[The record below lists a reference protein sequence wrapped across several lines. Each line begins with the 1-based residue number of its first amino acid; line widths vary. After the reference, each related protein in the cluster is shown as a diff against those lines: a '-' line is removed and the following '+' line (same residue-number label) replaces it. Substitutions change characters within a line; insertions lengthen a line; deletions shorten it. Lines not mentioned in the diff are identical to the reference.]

1 MADRYLLESGSPDGY
16 LNEDGGGVLILEG
29 VTNLTL
35 DIDTAGA
42 ITVAGQSVT
51 LGLGLPV
58 ANGAVTVAGQSVGLG
73 LGLPLS
79 AGAVTVAGQAIGLGL
94 GLPLTDGAIAVAGQ
108 SVGLDVGLSVENGA
122 IAISGQS
129 VDLSLT
135 TIFEFDAGSITIA
148 GQDVSLS
155 LAAAPASAEQPS
167 GGWWQAFERDYERHK
182 ARRKREEEENAEIE
196 AIPDVVSREIAQ
208 LLREQEAKDAE
219 RAELERLRS
228 IARSYDGGEIDAKF
242 NRALEVAANARS
254 LAAARVLAQEVA
266 RVREEEEFLM
276 TAALLVIDD

>member
-1 MADRYLLESGSPDGY
+1 MLVLSSAGNFLASS
-16 LNEDGGGVLILEG
+16 GVLL
-29 VTNLTL
+29 
-35 DIDTAGA
+35 A
-42 ITVAGQSVT
+42 
-51 LGLGLPV
+51 
-58 ANGAVTVAGQSVGLG
+58 
-73 LGLPLS
+73 
-79 AGAVTVAGQAIGLGL
+79 
-94 GLPLTDGAIAVAGQ
+94 
-108 SVGLDVGLSVENGA
+108 
-122 IAISGQS
+122 SGY
-129 VDLSLT
+129 
-135 TIFEFDAGSITIA
+135 
-148 GQDVSLS
+148 
-155 LAAAPASAEQPS
+155 APDET
-167 GGWWQAFERDYERHK
+167 GGWWAAFERDYERHR

-228 IARSYDGGEIDAKF
+228 IARAYDGGEIDAKF